1 LQHATTFNVGGVAVT
16 LRGLPNSTG
25 TSTDSPFDEI
35 CKSLRHEFPALSAA
49 RRESRQTERKIRD
62 SVAHIRI
69 SPDIGLVVFGSL
81 ARLEWTSGSD
91 VDWTLLVDGP
101 SDPEHFA
108 LAREVE
114 RSLKETGFP
123 PVGATGTFGSMA
135 SSFDLIHYIGGIE
148 DSNQNMTR
156 RILLLLESVSL
167 SDTVVHERVLR
178 GILKR
183 YIQTDPAVSTATAPQ
198 FRVPLFLMNDIV
210 RLWRTIAVDYA
221 TKKWQMPSTKWALR
235 NIKLRMSRKLLF
247 VKGLLMCFSC
257 QLRPPA
263 IEEQNEEIVLDQ
275 IVSHCLNYT
284 QKSALDVLC
293 EMLIQVNDDRLAIK
307 LLQAY
312 DDFLSCLND
321 KKKREHLQDL
331 DFSRA
336 ASDELFQEVRQISYN
351 FRDGL
356 NELFFDHELLRPLTR
371 NFGLF

>member
-1 LQHATTFNVGGVAVT
+1 MQKFSETNC
-16 LRGLPNSTG
+16 P
-25 TSTDSPFDEI
+25 SPFDEI
-35 CKSLRHEFPALSAA
+35 CRSLGREFPAIVAA
-49 RRESRQTERKIRD
+49 RHESRRTEDRIRS
-62 SVAHIRI
+62 SVSGVRVP
-69 SPDIGLVVFGSL
+69 PDIALVVFGSL

-101 SDPEHFA
+101 SDPEHFG
-108 LAREVE
+108 LARAIEKG
-114 RSLKETGFP
+114 LQKAGFP

-198 FRVPLFLMNDIV
+198 FRVPLFLLNDIV

-221 TKKWQMPSTKWALR
+221 TKKWQQSGAKWALR
-235 NIKLRMSRKLLF
+235 NVKLRMSRKLLF

-257 QLRPPA
+257 QLQAPA
-263 IEEQNEEIVLDQ
+263 VSGLDEEIVLDRL
-275 IVSHCLNYT
+275 VSHCLEYT
-284 QKSALDVLC
+284 RKSALDALC
-293 EMLIQVNDDRLAIK
+293 EILITAQSERLALT

-312 DDFLSCLND
+312 DDFLACLND
-321 KKKREHLQDL
+321 TGKRDHLQDL
-331 DFSRA
+331 DFSKA
-336 ASDELFQEVRQISYN
+336 ATDDLFQDVRTISYN

-356 NELFFDHELLRPLTR
+356 NELFFDHELLRPMTR
-371 NFGLF
+371 DFGLF